1 MYKGS
6 VGEEDGFFFLTSYRY
21 IIDNEKPCIVIAN
34 KADKIAVTKVDA
46 QVNSLQDLL
55 NPLKDFTLFYT
66 DKPNKSHLLEHFS
79 P

>member
-1 MYKGS
+1 M
-6 VGEEDGFFFLTSYRY
+6 YRY

-55 NPLKDFTLFYT
+55 NPLKDLTFLPFSAERKIYT
-66 DKPNKSHLLEHFS
+66 DKVWEEIEKYL
-79 P
+79 